1 MNFSTVDIIVF
12 ISYCVFIVAFGLWIS
27 RDKKGHKKDSNDYFL
42 AGNTLPW
49 WAIGAS
55 LIAANI
61 SAEQFIGMSGSG
73 YALGLAIASYEWMAA
88 LTLIVVAK
96 FFLPIFLEKRIFTL
110 PQFLEIR
117 YDSRIRTILAV
128 FWVLLYT
135 FVNLTTVLYLSALAL
150 SVVFGITVIQAMIG
164 LAVVAVAY
172 SLYGGLKAVAW
183 TDVIQVIFLIF
194 GGLVTTYLAL
204 QAVGDNQGVFAG
216 MKEIFNRAPEKFDM
230 IFTEDNPY
238 YSDLPGLSVLVGG
251 MWIANLSYW
260 GCNQYIIQRALAA
273 KNIREAQKG
282 LAFAGYLKLVI
293 PLVVVI
299 PGIAAFVMQQD
310 MVNPEITRPDE
321 AYPWLLGNLVPTG
334 VRGLAFAALIAAAL
348 SSLSSMMNS
357 TATIFTIDIYK
368 PFFGSKASETKL
380 VNIGRA
386 VGLIAVI
393 IAVIVAQPLLSGED
407 QVFQFIQKYTGYVS
421 PGIVVLF
428 LFGLFWR
435 RTTASGALWS
445 AIASVPMSIL
455 IDYMFPEM
463 PFLDQMGLVFL
474 ILSVL
479 IVAISLI
486 ESKKDSPKAII
497 FGVDLFKTG
506 PVFNIAAM
514 GIVLTL
520 GVLYTIFW

>member
-1 MNFSTVDIIVF
+1 MNFSTIDFVIF
-12 ISYCVFIVAFGLWIS
+12 FGYCIFIVAFGLWIS
-27 RDKKGHKKDSNDYFL
+27 REKKGHKKDSSDYFL

-96 FFLPIFLEKRIFTL
+96 FFLPIFIEKKIFTL

-117 YDSRIRTILAV
+117 FDSRIRTILAV

-135 FVNLTTVLYLSALAL
+135 FVNLTTVLYLSSLAL
-150 SVVFGITVIQAMIG
+150 SVVLGISMTQSIIG
-164 LAVVAVAY
+164 LAVIAVAY

-183 TDVIQVIFLIF
+183 TDVVQVIFLVF

-204 QAVGDNQGVFAG
+204 NAVSDGAGVIEG
-216 MKEIFNRAPEKFDM
+216 MKVLYREAPDKFDM
-230 IFTEDNPY
+230 ILTKDNPY
-238 YSDLPGLSVLVGG
+238 YKDLPGLSVLVGG

-273 KNIREAQKG
+273 KSVKEAQKG
-282 LAFAGYLKLVI
+282 LAFAGYLKLII
-293 PLVVVI
+293 PLIVVI
-299 PGIAAFVMQQD
+299 PGIAAFVMQAD
-310 MVNPEITRPDE
+310 IARPDE
-321 AYPWLLGNLVPTG
+321 AYPWLLGNLVPAG

-357 TATIFTIDIYK
+357 TATIFTMDIYK
-368 PFFGSKASETKL
+368 PFFGQDASETKL
-380 VNIGRA
+380 VNVGRL
-386 VGLIAVI
+386 VGFLSVVIAVF
-393 IAVIVAQPLLSGED
+393 VAQPLLGGEE
-407 QVFQFIQKYTGYVS
+407 QIFQFIQKYTGYVS

-428 LFGLFWR
+428 LFGLFWK
-435 RTTASGALWS
+435 RTTGTAALWS
-445 AIASVPMSIL
+445 AIASVPLSIL
-455 IDYMFPEM
+455 VDFMFPEV
-463 PFLDQMGLVFL
+463 PFLNQMGIVFL
-474 ILSVL
+474 LLSAL
-479 IVAISLI
+479 IVSISI
-486 ESKKDSPKAII
+486 YESKRDSPKAIV

-506 PVFNIAAM
+506 PVFNIASM
-514 GIVLTL
+514 GIILIL
-520 GVLYTIFW
+520 GLLYTMFW

>member
-1 MNFSTVDIIVF
+1 MNFSTLDFIVF
-12 ISYCVFIVAFGLWIS
+12 FGYCVFIIAFGLWVS
-27 RDKKGHKKDSNDYFL
+27 REKKGHTKDASDYFL
-42 AGNTLPW
+42 AGNALPW

-96 FFLPIFLEKRIFTL
+96 FFLPIFIEKRIFTL

-135 FVNLTTVLYLSALAL
+135 FVNLTTVLYLSSLAL
-150 SVVFGITVIQAMIG
+150 SVVLDITIMQSIIG
-164 LAVVAVAY
+164 LAAIAVAY

-183 TDVIQVIFLIF
+183 TDVVQVIFLVF

-204 QAVGDNQGVFAG
+204 NAVSNDTGVIEG
-216 MKEIFNRAPEKFDM
+216 LKMMYREAPDKFEM
-230 IFTEDNPY
+230 ILSKDNPY
-238 YSDLPGLSVLVGG
+238 YKDLPGLGVLIGG

-273 KNIREAQKG
+273 KSVKEAQNG
-282 LAFAGYLKLVI
+282 LAFAGYLKLLI
-293 PLVVVI
+293 PLIVVI
-299 PGIAAFVMQQD
+299 PGIAAFSMQAD
-310 MVNPEITRPDE
+310 IPRPDA
-321 AYPWLLGNLVPTG
+321 AYPWLLSNLVPTG

-357 TATIFTIDIYK
+357 TATIFTMDIYK
-368 PFFGSKASETKL
+368 PFFGQTASQKKL
-380 VNIGRA
+380 VNIGRL
-386 VGLIAVI
+386 VSLMSITT
-393 IAVIVAQPLLSGED
+393 AVIVAEPLLGGEE
-407 QVFQFIQKYTGYVS
+407 QIFQFIQKYTGYVS

-428 LFGLFWR
+428 LFGLFWK
-435 RTTASGALWS
+435 RTTGTAALWS
-445 AIASVPMSIL
+445 AIASVPVSIA
-455 IDYMFPEM
+455 IDQIFSDM

-474 ILSVL
+474 ILSAL
-479 IVAISLI
+479 IITLSLI
-486 ESKKDSPKAII
+486 ENKKASPKAII

-506 PVFNIAAM
+506 PAFNIASM
-514 GIVLTL
+514 GIVLIL
-520 GVLYTIFW
+520 GFLYTVFW

>member
-1 MNFSTVDIIVF
+1 MNFSTTDYIIF
-12 ISYCVFIVAFGLWIS
+12 IGYCLFIVAFGLYVS
-27 RDKKGHKKDSNDYFL
+27 REKKGHEKNANDYFL
-42 AGNTLPW
+42 ASNTLPW

-96 FFLPIFLEKRIFTL
+96 YFLPIFIEKGIFTL

-135 FVNLTTVLYLSALAL
+135 FVNLTTVLYLSSLAL
-150 SVVFGITVIQAMIG
+150 SVVLGITITQSIIG

-183 TDVIQVIFLIF
+183 TDVVQVVFLVF

-204 QAVGDNQGVFAG
+204 DAVSGGNGVLAG
-216 MKEIFNRAPEKFDM
+216 MKELLVQAPDRFDM

-238 YSDLPGLSVLVGG
+238 YKDLPGLSVLIGG
-251 MWIANLSYW
+251 LWIANLSYW

-282 LAFAGYLKLVI
+282 LAFAGYLKLLI

-299 PGIAAFVMQQD
+299 PGIAAYVMQAD
-310 MVNPEITRPDE
+310 IARPDE
-321 AYPWLLGNLVPTG
+321 AYPWLLGNLVPNG
-334 VRGLAFAALIAAAL
+334 IRGLAFAALIAAAL

-357 TATIFTIDIYK
+357 TATIFTMDIYQ
-368 PFFGSKASETKL
+368 PFFGKDASQKKL
-380 VNIGRA
+380 VNIGRL
-386 VGLIAVI
+386 VGLFSIVIAV
-393 IAVIVAQPLLSGED
+393 VVAQPLLGGEE
-407 QVFQFIQKYTGYVS
+407 QIFQFIQKYTGYVS

-428 LFGLFWR
+428 LFGLFWK
-435 RTTASGALWS
+435 RTTGTAALWS
-445 AIASVPMSIL
+445 AVASVPVSIGVDL
-455 IDYMFPEM
+455 IFSEM

-474 ILSVL
+474 ILSALIIVL
-479 IVAISLI
+479 SLM
-486 ESKKDSPKAII
+486 ESKTNSPKAIV
-497 FGVDLFKTG
+497 FGTDLFKTG

-514 GIVLTL
+514 GIVLIL
-520 GVLYTIFW
+520 GVLYTTFW